1 MSDSECSSDSDFGDW
16 DYWYLQEW
24 CIECCERIRYS
35 TIPDNKTYHYTIT
48 REKGSGEG
56 GEGDECGVFTC
67 IECWDAIAAKAHHPT
82 KS

>member
-16 DYWYLQEW
+16 DYRYLQEW

-35 TIPDNKTYHYTIT
+35 AINKTYHTIIT
-48 REKGSGEG
+48 RERTTPEGEDS
-56 GEGDECGVFTC
+56 DECYVVC
-67 IECWDAIAAKAHHPT
+67 CNECWDAIAAKAHHPT